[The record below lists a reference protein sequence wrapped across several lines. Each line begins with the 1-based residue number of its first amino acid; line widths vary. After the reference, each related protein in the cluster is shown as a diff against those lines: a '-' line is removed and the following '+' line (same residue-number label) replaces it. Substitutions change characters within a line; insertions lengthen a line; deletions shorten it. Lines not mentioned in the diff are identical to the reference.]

1 MPIVQSAYTRYMPV
15 AQVGMPASM
24 HGWDIDTKIVE
35 TVAGIGFGLVVS
47 KGSADNGIIIGGAAA
62 VGVTVRDIALSQV
75 PGNLAADL
83 YARYANAGIMVVG
96 DIWAI
101 ALNGCDRQHRR
112 PVRPGDGRPR
122 QDRRDRARRC
132 HLDDDCL
139 RRWSRHRSP
148 EQVGPRS

>member
-24 HGWDIDTKIVE
+24 HGWDIDTKLVE

-101 ALNGCDRQHRR
+101 ALNGSTANTGVLYD
-112 PVRPGDGRPR
+112 PVTGDLGKTAGTALAGAIWMTTASAGGLAI
-122 QDRRDRARRC
+122 AR
-132 HLDDDCL
+132 LNK
-139 RRWSRHRSP
+139 
-148 EQVGPRS
+148 